1 MNPRPPGYQPGAIA
15 RLSYGPIYHSIP
27 TFLLVFRLISL
38 PKAQLCEFSEHIHL
52 SMEIPLISP
61 YPTQSAQALG
71 FTVLADI
78 DAVTFLY

>member
-1 MNPRPPGYQPGAIA
+1 
-15 RLSYGPIYHSIP
+15 
-27 TFLLVFRLISL
+27 L